1 MVTRRSRWSGR
12 ATLAA
17 AVGIVVVVALDA
29 VRATPAARTDA
40 RPNVVVVL
48 VDDMGWSDIGPYG
61 GEIPTPNL
69 DALAGRGVRFTQFYS
84 TPRCSPTRASLLTGL
99 YPHQAGMGHLDNVI
113 RPRSSGTTG
122 RLNDRSV
129 TIAEVLREAGYF
141 TAMSGKWHL
150 GQDNGSPPWQR
161 GFDRVLSLRA
171 GGMYFPNQNFRGGG
185 DALTARARE
194 PLYLDGTPTPRDA
207 AVFGDNWYATYL
219 WTDFGLRFIDEA
231 RKANKPFFLYLPY
244 NAPHFPLMAPAEV
257 IARHRGRY
265 KAGWDRLRE
274 ARYRRQ
280 IAMGL
285 IDGRWPLSPRDP
297 ASPAWESLTDDAKDR
312 FDHLMAVYAAMIEA
326 IDTSIGRLVK
336 ELEARGALDN
346 TLILFLSDNGANAET
361 GPDGRF
367 NGDPPGG
374 PNSNLYL
381 GMNWATLGSTPFRRF
396 KHFTHEGGIA
406 VPLIAHWPRGIP
418 ARRRNA
424 LVREPAHLVDVMPTI
439 LEVAGAAYPRE
450 FRGQAIQ
457 AMEGVSLRPAL
468 AGRALAR
475 TQPLFWEHEGNRAV
489 RSGKWK
495 LVSAYPKAWE
505 LYDMTAD
512 RVERNDLAAS
522 RPDLVRTLATAWDAW
537 AARAD
542 VDPWTGPPRL
552 PWGDDAPPASAVQEV
567 GARRTGSD
575 VTSPEVAADRRVTF
589 RLRAPEAKAVKVSGD
604 FGADADMQRSDDG
617 VWTVTVGPLD
627 PETYVYFFTVDGVPA
642 DRPQQPAGEDRL
654 RHHDDEQPA
663 HRARRQAGVLRR
675 AGRASRRDPDAAL
688 QVAIERRD
696 ARADGLR
703 AAGLRPDAKPALSGP
718 LPAARVRERSAFV
731 APLRPGERHPRQ
743 PARATGDR
751 ALPRGHAAGLR
762 RRARQRG
769 WTGIAPP
776 GADGPRGDP
785 ALYQRDLLEDIIPM
799 IDGTYRTI
807 ADRRHRAIIGF
818 SMGGGQAGRFGL
830 RHLQTFSHVGVMS
843 AGLGGGGSATA
854 PGSGSDRIAGGGPGE
869 DEQADRSAVDR
880 VRQG

>member
-1 MVTRRSRWSGR
+1 
-12 ATLAA
+12 
-17 AVGIVVVVALDA
+17 
-29 VRATPAARTDA
+29 
-40 RPNVVVVL
+40 
-48 VDDMGWSDIGPYG
+48 
-61 GEIPTPNL
+61 
-69 DALAGRGVRFTQFYS
+69 
-84 TPRCSPTRASLLTGL
+84 
-99 YPHQAGMGHLDNVI
+99 MGHLDNVI
-113 RPRSSGTTG
+113 RPHSSGTTG

-129 TIAEVLREAGYF
+129 TIAEVLRDAGYF

-244 NAPHFPLMAPAEV
+244 NAPHFPLMAPADV

-297 ASPAWESLTDDAKDR
+297 ASPAWESLSDDAKDR
-312 FDHLMAVYAAMIEA
+312 FDHLMAVYAAMVEA

-346 TLILFLSDNGANAET
+346 TLILFMSDNGANAET

-374 PNSNLYL
+374 PDSNLYL

-457 AMEGVSLRPAL
+457 RDGGRQPAPGVCGPRVRPGATAVLGARRQSRGAIGQVEAGLGVSEGVGALRHDRGSRRTQRSRRQPSRSRQDARHGL
-468 AGRALAR
+468 GRVGRASQRGSVAR
-475 TQPLFWEHEGNRAV
+475 ASAAPVGRRRAAV
-489 RSGKWK
+489 RS
-495 LVSAYPKAWE
+495 
-505 LYDMTAD
+505 
-512 RVERNDLAAS
+512 LAS
-522 RPDLVRTLATAWDAW
+522 TCEGYLN
-537 AARAD
+537 
-542 VDPWTGPPRL
+542 
-552 PWGDDAPPASAVQEV
+552 SI
-567 GARRTGSD
+567 GAR
-575 VTSPEVAADRRVTF
+575 
-589 RLRAPEAKAVKVSGD
+589 
-604 FGADADMQRSDDG
+604 
-617 VWTVTVGPLD
+617 
-627 PETYVYFFTVDGVPA
+627 
-642 DRPQQPAGEDRL
+642 
-654 RHHDDEQPA
+654 
-663 HRARRQAGVLRR
+663 
-675 AGRASRRDPDAAL
+675 SR
-688 QVAIERRD
+688 
-696 ARADGLR
+696 
-703 AAGLRPDAKPALSGP
+703 K
-718 LPAARVRERSAFV
+718 
-731 APLRPGERHPRQ
+731 
-743 PARATGDR
+743 
-751 ALPRGHAAGLR
+751 
-762 RRARQRG
+762 
-769 WTGIAPP
+769 
-776 GADGPRGDP
+776 
-785 ALYQRDLLEDIIPM
+785 
-799 IDGTYRTI
+799 
-807 ADRRHRAIIGF
+807 
-818 SMGGGQAGRFGL
+818 
-830 RHLQTFSHVGVMS
+830 
-843 AGLGGGGSATA
+843 
-854 PGSGSDRIAGGGPGE
+854 
-869 DEQADRSAVDR
+869 
-880 VRQG
+880 